1 MFKRS
6 DFILTVLVTLLSG
19 LLLPHRSFSRA
30 VQAST
35 TGYAEGPGAFS
46 DWSAPVNIDN
56 LGSTVNSSVIDQHP
70 ALSRDGQSL
79 YFISDRT
86 PGVGGLDIW
95 VCQRGRSIGKV
106 RKVFTWGH

>member
-1 MFKRS
+1 MSKRN
-6 DFILTVLVTLLSG
+6 DFVFALLVALLSG
-19 LLLPHRSFSRA
+19 LLLAPRSFSRA
-30 VQAST
+30 AQSST
-35 TGYAEGPGAFS
+35 TDDPDRPVAFS
-46 DWSAPVNIDN
+46 DWGPPVNIDS